1 MYQYFRGE
9 HVYSDDV
16 YTPDEYMEERWWYIN
31 GIPGYMISDCGRVWS
46 EKTQRFVKSKPMDRQ
61 GHMGVSLCINGQR
74 RYFYIHR
81 LMAEAFIP
89 NPHDYPIVRHLNDV
103 PDYNELP
110 NLAWGTQRDNHLDC
124 VRNGHYVP
132 FTDEIRERGMEKI
145 RTPIIA
151 IDIETG
157 ETFRFRG
164 QGEAAHILGIQQANI
179 WKVLNGERRQ
189 AGGYHF
195 EYDKGGGYR

>member
-1 MYQYFRGE
+1 
-9 HVYSDDV
+9 
-16 YTPDEYMEERWWYIN
+16 MEERWWYID
-31 GIPGYMISDCGRVWS
+31 GAPGYMISDCGRVWS
-46 EKTQRFVKSKPMDRQ
+46 EKSQWFVKPKPMDRI
-61 GHMGVSLCINGQR
+61 GHMGVCLYVNGQL

-89 NPHDYPIVRHLNDV
+89 NPHDYPVVRHLNDV
-103 PDYNELP
+103 PDYNEIR
-110 NLAWGTQRDNHLDC
+110 NLAWGTQYDNYLDC
-124 VRNGHYVP
+124 VRNGHYKP
-132 FTDEIRERGMEKI
+132 FTDEAREKSNEVT

-164 QGEAAHILGIQQANI
+164 QGEAARMLGIQQANI